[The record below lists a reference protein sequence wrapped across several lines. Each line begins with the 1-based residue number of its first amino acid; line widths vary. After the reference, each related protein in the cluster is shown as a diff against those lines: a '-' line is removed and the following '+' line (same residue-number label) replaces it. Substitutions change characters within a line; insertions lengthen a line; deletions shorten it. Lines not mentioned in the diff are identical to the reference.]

1 MALTVVVVSVIT
13 MDAMAA
19 AGTVPEQQPGQEAF
33 EASAASE
40 VVIVDET
47 AEMPVVG
54 LYLKRTK
61 ANGQPALEF
70 FA

>member
-1 MALTVVVVSVIT
+1 LTVVVVSVIT
-13 MDAMAA
+13 KDAMA
-19 AGTVPEQQPGQEAF
+19 AGTVPEQQPGQEA
-33 EASAASE
+33 SAASE

-47 AEMPVVG
+47 VEMPVVG

-70 FA
+70 FV

>member
-1 MALTVVVVSVIT
+1 LALTVVVVSVIT
-13 MDAMAA
+13 EDAMAA
-19 AGTVPEQQPGQEAF
+19 AGTVPEQ

-47 AEMPVVG
+47 AVMPVVG

-70 FA
+70 FV

>member
-1 MALTVVVVSVIT
+1 
-13 MDAMAA
+13 MAA

>member
-1 MALTVVVVSVIT
+1 
-13 MDAMAA
+13 MAA
-19 AGTVPEQQPGQEAF
+19 AGTVPGQEAF

-47 AEMPVVG
+47 VEMPVVG

-70 FA
+70 FV

>member
-1 MALTVVVVSVIT
+1 LALTVVVVSVIT
-13 MDAMAA
+13 KDAMAA
-19 AGTVPEQQPGQEAF
+19 AGTVPEQEASA
-33 EASAASE
+33 ASAASE

-47 AEMPVVG
+47 AVMPVVG

-70 FA
+70 FV